1 MVKVEIRP
9 NEMATLRTIV
19 TLEEIK
25 QIVPQLV
32 SALRGFCPR
41 KVILFGSYA
50 YGSPH
55 EGSDI
60 DLLVVLPDHLSR
72 QEAQKVVHEL
82 REQFS
87 LPIQI
92 FFISSEEF
100 EETKEVVGGIA
111 YPAHTWGKVLYEANP

>member
-1 MVKVEIRP
+1 
-9 NEMATLRTIV
+9 MATLKTTV

-25 QIVPQLV
+25 QVTRQLI
-32 SALRGFCPR
+32 SALGGFCPR
-41 KVILFGSYA
+41 RVILFGSYA
-50 YGSPH
+50 YGKPH

-60 DLLVVLPDHLSR
+60 DLLVVLPNPLSR
-72 QEAQKVVHEL
+72 QEARKVVHEL

-92 FFISSEEF
+92 SFISSEEF

-111 YPAHTWGKVLYEANP
+111 YPAHNWGKILYEANP

>member
-1 MVKVEIRP
+1 
-9 NEMATLRTIV
+9 MATLKTTV

-25 QIVPQLV
+25 QVARQLIE
-32 SALRGFCPR
+32 RFCPR
-41 KVILFGSYA
+41 RVILFSSYA
-50 YGSPH
+50 YGEPH

-60 DLLVVLPDHLSR
+60 DLLVVLPNPLSR
-72 QEAQKVVHEL
+72 QEAWKVVYEL

-92 FFISSEEF
+92 SFISSEEF

-111 YPAHTWGKVLYEANP
+111 YPAHNWGKILYEANP